1 MTYLIIQPY
10 CGNIMQYCSHLVLN
24 DSDYT
29 AVVLTIES
37 NKHRIMNESKLYK
50 LLGIRFRY
58 FGEFDITDDDLNDR
72 QLLMDIE
79 CQLQEFVRTF
89 LKKSTEEKK

>member
-37 NKHRIMNESKLYK
+37 NKHRIMNESKLFK
-50 LLGIRFRY
+50 IAWNKIQIFR
-58 FGEFDITDDDLNDR
+58 R
-72 QLLMDIE
+72 
-79 CQLQEFVRTF
+79 VRHNR
-89 LKKSTEEKK
+89 